1 MNPEV
6 APGEMVHAILVI
18 DENGRVVRVF
28 AFANG
33 QRDVRTEQQLQQWEF
48 EPFIVKGEAVRV
60 VTTLTIR

>member
-1 MNPEV
+1 
-6 APGEMVHAILVI
+6 MVHAILVI
-18 DENGRVVRVF
+18 DENGRVVRVL